1 MRQSN
6 TFKVNNI
13 NTNIN
18 KTAGN
23 KKTKKKCACLGRDIK
38 VDPDLYF
45 KVKEENEKLKKD
57 KLAQDERIRKLEVSL
72 ANIKE
77 NIIRERK
84 QADYKI
90 INNNNEYKADLEK
103 TKHENEKLK
112 SENEKKNLIIQGLQ
126 SNALISKTKQKSKNR
141 KKCKSKDPITYHNE
155 KNDYLALISR
165 LREQLKIANED
176 RRTLISELRSRQM
189 TGPSRSNVNNMN
201 YAGTQDPS
209 LVNKLSEYENAQ
221 MKLDTNNKVLEIT
234 KNNLDKYIEKYEK
247 ERDNNRLLQKE
258 LSILKGEAE
267 KIPQYKIMIDEL
279 KNREKKLEEELDENR
294 VNPFIKHVEERGNV
308 LRNYQIIEKR
318 LEETKK
324 LLEEKD
330 KALKEDEVKLR
341 ELERENKKL
350 KDNYSICENEKDQLK
365 EENLKLKIAQ
375 KERERNDKIF
385 QDKLNQFVQYGQ
397 IDANFAKMLTLLKL
411 QNNDANWSNLNT
423 NYLEQ
428 NEEKANDPIYLKN
441 KIEKLIIEKS
451 ELGKELETTR
461 ALLITQQQI
470 NDDTKKLQECDNK
483 KYQAEVKL
491 LKQKIEDLIKLIDV
505 KKLPEEYLIQ
515 DPVTGKVSLKDRNEL
530 LNELIPAKQKD
541 ANILDDNITEFSQD
555 ETDVELSMNENA
567 LDIFFGE
574 CVYEDGLSDELGF
587 NVEYMLSFFSVDFFI
602 HETQTSDI
610 LNGKTPMFNFQLT
623 FKVDINEN
631 LLNYLNSENIYIDV
645 YSLRDNIQTIF
656 GKGKIRLNELIEIE
670 RSSQTSTRVINSI
683 CSIYYIK
690 NPNLKIANIHYK
702 MRMRKPLGE
711 TLKWYNAQ
719 NKFIRDNN
727 PLHNVV
733 ITKAENTMRKYSYLG
748 GKGFDV
754 KILIN
759 KAVGI
764 TVSGPGRKICPYFY
778 YKFFKDGE
786 KYSQISSGTDPIFE
800 DVSTFKVVYNK
811 ELIDYIE
818 KENLNVYLFD
828 SMNPIEVDINDKE
841 QIRLINTNQEI
852 SKDLIGICRI
862 PLKGLLIND
871 LVTGEFPIV
880 NMNNQKVGILIANIF
895 WEEMNVG
902 GNEVFREMPYE
913 TEAYQDE
920 LIVRL
925 SNALKSKGL
934 NLDSAFNIFDMDKN
948 NEITLENFKNILIF
962 TLKFTT
968 NQNEIEHLSKL
979 LFTNQGK
986 TKLTKM
992 DFFKIFAMLLPHGG
1006 PASSILMSSAYQIEN
1021 NDNNDNK
1028 YETTPFA
1035 QNRIQT
1041 NMDSQFTIDAERQRK
1056 NNTQAMNYNYTLTN
1070 NVGNTG
1076 NINNRSNEATAVV
1089 NTNRSLEELGKLVF
1103 DHKIEMGGDFSK
1115 IFKHLDKDGSMGI
1128 DKNELRNGYQK
1139 MGIILSDTELN
1150 RLWRELSPDN
1160 KNIDFARFKT
1170 FHEKLFV
1177 PNVRKAIPIQRDQ
1190 INNRDNTQ
1198 MSNTQMSGPFMS
1210 GMTVTK

>member
-6 TFKVNNI
+6 TFQSNNNNPNN
-13 NTNIN
+13 NTAD
-18 KTAGN
+18 K

-84 QADYKI
+84 QADYKV
-90 INNNNEYKADLEK
+90 INNNNDYKADLEK
-103 TKHENEKLK
+103 TKYENEKLK
-112 SENEKKNLIIQGLQ
+112 TENEKKNLIIQGLQ
-126 SNALISKTKQKSKNR
+126 SNALISKTKQKSKIR
-141 KKCKSKDPITYHNE
+141 KKCKSKDPLTYHNE

-176 RRTLISELRSRQM
+176 RRTLISELRSRQVPG
-189 TGPSRSNVNNMN
+189 TNRNIYNMN
-201 YAGTQDPS
+201 MNNTGVQDPS
-209 LVNKLSEYENAQ
+209 LLNKVSDYENSQ
-221 MKLDTNNKVLEIT
+221 MRLDAKNKVLEIT
-234 KNNLDKYIEKYEK
+234 KNNLDKYIEKYEI
-247 ERDNNRLLQKE
+247 ERDNNRKLQAE
-258 LSILKGEAE
+258 LSKLKGEAE
-267 KIPQYKIMIDEL
+267 KIPQYKILIEEL
-279 KNREKKLEEELDENR
+279 KNQNKKLEEELDENR
-294 VNPFIKHVEERGNV
+294 VNPFIKQVEERGNV
-308 LRNYQIIEKR
+308 IKNYQIIEKR

-324 LLEEKD
+324 LLDEKER
-330 KALKEDEVKLR
+330 ALKEDEVKLR
-341 ELERENKKL
+341 ELERENKQL
-350 KDNYSICENEKDQLK
+350 KDDYSICEIQRDKSM
-365 EENLKLKIAQ
+365 EETLKLKIAQ
-375 KERERNDKIF
+375 QEREKNDKIF

-411 QNNDANWSNLNT
+411 QNNDANWSNINI

-461 ALLITQQQI
+461 SLLITQQQI

-483 KYQAEVKL
+483 KYQAELKL

-505 KKLPEEYLIQ
+505 KKLPEEYLVQ

-541 ANILDDNITEFSQD
+541 ANLLDDNITEFSLD
-555 ETDVELSMNENA
+555 DTEAELSMNENA

-574 CVYEDGLSDELGF
+574 CIYEDGLSEELGF
-587 NVEYMLSFFSVDFFI
+587 SVEHMLSFFSVDFFV

-631 LLNYLNSENIYIDV
+631 LINYLDSENIYIDV

-656 GKGKIRLNELIEIE
+656 GKGKIRLKELIEIE
-670 RSSQTSTRVINSI
+670 RSLQSATRVINSI

-719 NKFIRDNN
+719 NKFIRQNN
-727 PLHNVV
+727 PLQDVV
-733 ITKAENTMRKYSYLG
+733 LTKAENTMRNYSYLG
-748 GKGFDV
+748 GKGYDV

-759 KAVGI
+759 KAEGL
-764 TVSGPGRKICPYFY
+764 TVSGPGRKISPYFY
-778 YKFFKDGE
+778 YKFYKDGE

-800 DVSTFKVVYNK
+800 DVSTFKVIYNK

-828 SMNPIEVDINDKE
+828 SMNPIELDINDKE

-852 SKDLIGICRI
+852 SKDLIGISRI

-871 LVTGEFPIV
+871 LVQGDFPIV
-880 NMNNQKVGILIANIF
+880 NMNNQKVGILRVNIF
-895 WEEMNVG
+895 WEEINVG
-902 GNEVFREMPYE
+902 GNEIFREMPYE
-913 TEAYQDE
+913 TEAYKDE

-925 SNALKSKGL
+925 ANALKSKGL

-979 LFTNQGK
+979 LFTNQGR

-992 DFFKIFAMLLPHGG
+992 DFFKIFAMLLPHDG
-1006 PASSILMSSAYQIEN
+1006 PASSVLMSSAYQL
-1021 NDNNDNK
+1021 DNNDYFDNEYK
-1028 YETTPFA
+1028 TSPLGN
-1035 QNRIQT
+1035 NRIQS
-1041 NMDSQFTIDAERQRK
+1041 NLDSQFTIDAERQRK
-1056 NNTQAMNYNYTLTN
+1056 TNTQNMNYKYTLNNNIDNTN
-1070 NVGNTG
+1070 YLNNKGNET
-1076 NINNRSNEATAVV
+1076 AAVV
-1089 NTNRSLEELGKLVF
+1089 NTNRSLKELGKLVF
-1103 DHKIEMGGDFSK
+1103 EHRSKMGGDFSK
-1115 IFKHLDKDGSMGI
+1115 LFKNLDKDGSLGI
-1128 DKNELRNGYQK
+1128 DKNELRNGYKK
-1139 MGIILSDTELN
+1139 MGIVLSDTELN
-1150 RLWRELSPDN
+1150 RLWGELSSDN

-1177 PNVRKAIPIQRDQ
+1177 PNAKKAIPIQRDQ
-1190 INNRDNTQ
+1190 MNNLDNTQ

-1210 GMTVTK
+1210 EMPK